1 MSVTSGTPRPIRYAT
16 EHDRA
21 AYRPVH
27 VVWEITLACDLKCGH
42 CGSRAGGKRTGE
54 LTTQECLQIVADLA
68 QLGTREVSL
77 IGGEAYLRRD
87 FAEIIAAMTAAGIEC
102 TMQSGGRNLTDARLR
117 AAKDAGLKALGISI
131 DGLADWHDELRG
143 VRGSFD
149 AAVGAL
155 HRARE
160 LGLPT
165 GVNTT
170 ISKRSL
176 EQLEDLLD
184 VLIETGISAWVMGMT
199 VPMGRASERWKMLI
213 EPHRMREAMPKFAA
227 LRRRAV
233 RHGIELQLANNVGYF
248 GPYERELRGDGS
260 GDIYF
265 RGCAAG
271 TNAMGIEADG
281 TIKGCPSLPTSV
293 YSGGTVREMDLTEIW
308 YGTQQLAFTRD
319 GAGANGLWGFCGSC
333 YYADVCKAGCT
344 WMADAILQ
352 RAGNNPYCHHRAETL
367 ERQGLRET
375 LRQVES
381 APGLS
386 FDRGLFE
393 IVVETEDG
401 REVGRVA
408 RDGRETGVLAR
419 DLTPRDATAVS
430 GDLLICRG
438 CNRDVR
444 AGTSTCPFCGA
455 DVERERRAYDEAV
468 EDVRRALEVLEER
481 LAASA
486 AGTACPSPVHLLP

>member
-1 MSVTSGTPRPIRYAT
+1 MSVTSGTPRPNRYVT

-21 AYRPVH
+21 TYRPVH

-42 CGSRAGGKRTGE
+42 CGSRAGSKRTGE
-54 LTTQECLQIVADLA
+54 LSTDECLQIVADLA
-68 QLGTREVSL
+68 ALGTREISL

-87 FAEIIAAMTAAGIEC
+87 FAQIIAAISAAGIEC
-102 TMQSGGRNLTDARLR
+102 TMQSGGRNLTEERLR
-117 AAKDAGLKALGISI
+117 AAKDAGLKGLGISI
-131 DGLADWHDELRG
+131 DGLAGWHDELRG

-149 AAVGAL
+149 AAISAL
-155 HRARE
+155 YRARE
-160 LGLPT
+160 LGLAT

-176 EQLEDLLD
+176 EELDGLLD
-184 VLIETGISAWVMGMT
+184 VLIDTGISAWVMGMT

-213 EPHRMREAMPKFAA
+213 EPYRMREAMPKFAA

-265 RGCAAG
+265 EGCSAG
-271 TNAMGIEADG
+271 QNTMGIEADG
-281 TIKGCPSLPTSV
+281 TIKGCPSLPTTV
-293 YSGGTVREMDLTEIW
+293 YGGGSARDVDLTEIW
-308 YGTQQLAFTRD
+308 YEKPQLGFTRD
-319 GAGANGLWGFCGSC
+319 GAGANSLWGFCGSC

-352 RAGNNPYCHHRAETL
+352 RAGNNPYCHHRAESL

-381 APGLS
+381 APGNS

-393 IVVETEDG
+393 IVVESEDG
-401 REVGRVA
+401 RELGVVT

-419 DLTPRDATAVS
+419 DHTPRDANDRGRELVM
-430 GDLLICRG
+430 CHG

-444 AGTSTCPFCGA
+444 AGTATCPFCAA
-455 DVERERRAYDEAV
+455 DIESERVDYDAAIDEL
-468 EDVRRALEVLEER
+468 RRALDVLEER

-486 AGTACPSPVHLLP
+486 APACPAPVHLLP

>member
-1 MSVTSGTPRPIRYAT
+1 MSVTSGTPRPNRYVT
-16 EHDRA
+16 ELDRA

-42 CGSRAGGKRTGE
+42 CGSRAGGKRTAE
-54 LTTQECLQIVADLA
+54 LSTAECLGIVAELA
-68 QLGTREVSL
+68 ALGTREISL

-87 FAEIIAAMTAAGIEC
+87 FAEIIAAITAAGIEC
-102 TMQSGGRNLTDARLR
+102 TLQSGGRNLTDARLR
-117 AAKDAGLKALGISI
+117 AAKDAGLKGLGISI

-149 AAVGAL
+149 AALSAL

-160 LGLPT
+160 IGLPT

-176 EQLEDLLD
+176 EQLDGLLD
-184 VLIETGISAWVMGMT
+184 ALIPTGISAWVMGMT
-199 VPMGRASERWKMLI
+199 VPMGRASERWTMLI
-213 EPHRMREAMPKFAA
+213 EPYRMREAMPKFAA

-260 GDIYF
+260 GEIYF
-265 RGCAAG
+265 RGCSAG
-271 TNAMGIEADG
+271 QNTMGIEADG
-281 TIKGCPSLPTSV
+281 TIKGCPSLPTTV
-293 YSGGTVREMDLTEIW
+293 YGGGTVRELDLTEIW
-308 YGTQQLAFTRD
+308 HGKPQLGFTRD
-319 GAGANGLWGFCGSC
+319 GAARADLWGFCGSC

-352 RAGNNPYCHHRAETL
+352 RAGNNPYCHHRAESL

-375 LRQVES
+375 LVQVEA
-381 APGLS
+381 APGRS

-393 IVVETEDG
+393 IVVEREDG
-401 REVGRVA
+401 VEVGRVS

-419 DLTPRDATAVS
+419 DLTPRVSDAARALVV
-430 GDLLICRG
+430 CRG
-438 CNRDVR
+438 CERDVH
-444 AGTSTCPFCGA
+444 AGTETCPFCGA
-455 DVERERRAYDEAV
+455 GVERERVRYEA
-468 EDVRRALEVLEER
+468 ALEEVRVALAVLEER
-481 LAASA
+481 LAAHGKAERAHGS
-486 AGTACPSPVHLLP
+486 S

>member
-1 MSVTSGTPRPIRYAT
+1 MSVTSGTPRPNRYVT
-16 EHDRA
+16 ERDRA

-42 CGSRAGGKRTGE
+42 CGSRAGSKRTGE
-54 LTTQECLQIVADLA
+54 LSTKECLKIVDDLA
-68 QLGTREVSL
+68 ALGTREVSL

-87 FAEIIAAMTAAGIEC
+87 FAQIIAAITAAGIDC
-102 TMQSGGRNLTDARLR
+102 TMQSGGRNLTEERIR
-117 AAKDAGLKALGISI
+117 AAKDAGLKGLGISV
-131 DGLADWHDELRG
+131 DGLAGWHDELRG

-149 AAVGAL
+149 AAIAAL
-155 HRARE
+155 HRGRE
-160 LGLPT
+160 HGLLT

-170 ISKRSL
+170 ISKQSL
-176 EQLEDLLD
+176 EQLDDLLD
-184 VLIETGISAWVMGMT
+184 VLIETGISAWVMGLT

-213 EPHRMREAMPKFAA
+213 EPYRMREAMPKFAA

-265 RGCAAG
+265 KGCSAG
-271 TNAMGIEADG
+271 ANSMGIEADG
-281 TIKGCPSLPTSV
+281 TIKGCPSLPTTV
-293 YSGGTVREMDLTEIW
+293 YGGGTVRDMDLIDIW
-308 YGTQQLAFTRD
+308 NEKPQIAFTRD
-319 GAGANGLWGFCGSC
+319 GAGANSLWGFCGSC

-344 WMADAILQ
+344 WMADSILQ
-352 RAGNNPYCHHRAETL
+352 RAGNNPYCHHRAESL

-375 LRQVES
+375 LRQVEA

-401 REVGRVA
+401 REVGVVT
-408 RDGRETGVLAR
+408 RDGRETGVVAR
-419 DLTPRDATAVS
+419 DLTPRDAHGESQQLVV
-430 GDLLICRG
+430 CHG

-444 AGTSTCPFCGA
+444 AETTTCPFCAA
-455 DVERERRAYDEAV
+455 DVDTERIGYEAAMDEL
-468 EDVRRALEVLEER
+468 RLALDVLEER
-481 LAASA
+481 LAAASA
-486 AGTACPSPVHLLP
+486 QTACSSAVHLLP

>member
-1 MSVTSGTPRPIRYAT
+1 MTVTSGTPRPNRYAT
-16 EHDRA
+16 ESDRA

-42 CGSRAGGKRTGE
+42 CGSRAGSKRTGE
-54 LTTQECLQIVADLA
+54 LSTEECLRIVDDLA
-68 QLGTREVSL
+68 ALGTREISL

-87 FAEIIAAMTAAGIEC
+87 FAQIIAAITAAGISC
-102 TMQSGGRNLTDARLR
+102 SMQSGGRNLNDARLR
-117 AAKDAGLKALGISI
+117 AAKDAGLKTLGISI

-149 AAVGAL
+149 AALSAL
-155 HRARE
+155 RRARD

-176 EQLEDLLD
+176 EQLDELLD
-184 VLIETGISAWVMGMT
+184 VLVETGISAWVMGMT

-213 EPHRMREAMPKFAA
+213 EPYRMREAMPKFAA

-265 RGCAAG
+265 QGCGAG
-271 TNAMGIEADG
+271 QTAMGIEADG

-293 YSGGTVREMDLTEIW
+293 YSGGSARDVDLIEIW
-308 YGTQQLAFTRD
+308 NEKPQLAFTRD
-319 GAGANGLWGFCGSC
+319 GAGADLLWGFCGSC

-352 RAGNNPYCHHRAETL
+352 RPGNNPYCHHRTESL

-375 LRQVES
+375 LRQIES
-381 APGLS
+381 APGTS

-393 IVVETEDG
+393 IVVESERGDELGVVT
-401 REVGRVA
+401 
-408 RDGRETGVLAR
+408 RDGRESGVVAR
-419 DLTPRDATAVS
+419 DLTPRSAHADPAELVV
-430 GDLLICRG
+430 CHG
-438 CNRDVR
+438 CSRDVF
-444 AGTSTCPFCGA
+444 AGTTTCPFCGA
-455 DVERERRAYDEAV
+455 DVDTELRDHETALDELRLAM
-468 EDVRRALEVLEER
+468 DVLEQR
-481 LAASA
+481 LQANAAA
-486 AGTACPSPVHLLP
+486 ACSSPVHLIP

>member
-1 MSVTSGTPRPIRYAT
+1 VSVASGTPRPNRYVD
-16 EHDRA
+16 HGDRA

-42 CGSRAGGKRTGE
+42 CGSRAGAKRSGE
-54 LTTQECLQIVADLA
+54 LSTEECLRIVGELA
-68 QLGTREVSL
+68 ALGTREISL

-87 FAEIIAAMTAAGIEC
+87 FAEIIAAITEAGIEC
-102 TMQSGGRNLTDARLR
+102 TLQSGGRNLTEARLR
-117 AAKDAGLKALGISI
+117 AAKDAGLTALGISI

-143 VRGSFD
+143 VPGSFD
-149 AAVGAL
+149 AAIGAL

-160 LGLPT
+160 LGLAT

-176 EQLEDLLD
+176 EQLDGLLD
-184 VLIETGISAWVMGMT
+184 ALIPTGISAWVMGMT
-199 VPMGRASERWKMLI
+199 VPMGRASERWTMLI
-213 EPHRMREAMPKFAA
+213 EPYRMREAMPKFAA

-265 RGCAAG
+265 QGCAAG
-271 TNAMGIEADG
+271 VNSMGIEADG
-281 TIKGCPSLPTSV
+281 TIKGCPSLPTTV
-293 YSGGTVREMDLTEIW
+293 YGGGTTRELDLTEIW
-308 YGTQQLAFTRD
+308 YGEPELAFTRD
-319 GAGANGLWGFCGSC
+319 GAARAGLWGFCGSC
-333 YYADVCKAGCT
+333 YYAEVCKAGCT

-352 RAGNNPYCHHRAETL
+352 RAGNNPYCHHRAESL

-375 LRQVES
+375 LRQVEA

-393 IVVETEDG
+393 IVVEREDG
-401 REVGRVA
+401 SEAGRVS

-419 DLTPRDATAVS
+419 DLTPRGS
-430 GDLLICRG
+430 GAASRRLVVCRG
-438 CNRDVR
+438 CDRDVHV
-444 AGTSTCPFCGA
+444 GTASCPFCGA
-455 DVERERRAYDEAV
+455 DVEGERLRYEAAVDE
-468 EDVRRALEVLEER
+468 VRRALAALDER
-481 LAASA
+481 LAAS
-486 AGTACPSPVHLLP
+486 GTPASCSPSP

>member
-1 MSVTSGTPRPIRYAT
+1 VSVASGTPRPKRYVDRD
-16 EHDRA
+16 DRA

-42 CGSRAGGKRTGE
+42 CGSRAGGKRSGE
-54 LTTQECLQIVADLA
+54 LSTEECLQVVAELA
-68 QLGTREVSL
+68 ALGTREISL

-87 FAEIIAAMTAAGIEC
+87 FATIIAAITAAGIEC
-102 TMQSGGRNLTDARLR
+102 TLQSGGRNLTAARLR
-117 AAKDAGLKALGISI
+117 AAKDAGLTALGISI

-143 VRGSFD
+143 VPGSFD
-149 AAVGAL
+149 AALGAL

-160 LGLPT
+160 LGLAT

-176 EQLEDLLD
+176 EQLDGLLD
-184 VLIETGISAWVMGMT
+184 ALIPTGISAWVMGMT
-199 VPMGRASERWKMLI
+199 VPMGRASERWSMLI
-213 EPHRMREAMPKFAA
+213 EPYRMREAMPAFAA

-265 RGCAAG
+265 QGCAAG
-271 TNAMGIEADG
+271 VNSMGIEADG
-281 TIKGCPSLPTSV
+281 TIKGCPSLPTTV
-293 YSGGTVREMDLTEIW
+293 YGGGTARELDLTEIW
-308 YGTQQLAFTRD
+308 YGTPELAFTRE
-319 GAGANGLWGFCGSC
+319 GAARAGLWGFCGSC

-352 RAGNNPYCHHRAETL
+352 RAGNNPYCHHRAESL

-375 LRQVES
+375 LRQVEA

-393 IVVETEDG
+393 IVVEREDG
-401 REVGRVA
+401 LEAGRVT

-419 DLTPRDATAVS
+419 DLTPRES
-430 GDLLICRG
+430 GTTSRTLVICRG
-438 CNRDVR
+438 CDRDVH
-444 AGTSTCPFCGA
+444 AGTASCPFCGA
-455 DVERERRAYDEAV
+455 DVERERLRYEAAVDE
-468 EDVRRALEVLEER
+468 VRRALAVLDER
-481 LAASA
+481 LAAS
-486 AGTACPSPVHLLP
+486 GTPACCSPSP